1 MGKENHLLEF
11 RVENFKRFKK
21 LAVRDIGQFNLIL
34 GDNNA
39 GKTSLLEALLFNPDL
54 TTFSDHL
61 LAVLRHKNIGGD
73 YKEGHFSFFM
83 NRDEVLESADMYGY
97 PCWKF
102 ELQTLNPLQTDSD
115 FVLYLNGTGDLCNDP
130 YEPDSNKKATLLAVT
145 KKERVN
151 AYLLPLI
158 PLSVS
163 YGIMDL
169 SDIYS
174 RYYVRDRPAKRR
186 LLQALSTFIPDIEE
200 IEVDTAITDYPV
212 LVIARKNQRS
222 SIPLVSYGDGTIKLF
237 RILMYLLCF
246 RGNRLMIDEIDAG
259 VHHSHTKDFW
269 RIILQ
274 VASENE
280 VQLFMTTHDKE
291 CLYYF
296 NEVLQEEN
304 MKQYQER
311 ARAIMLVE
319 NFKTKDIDAITSKFF
334 ELEHAIQF
342 GNEVR

>member
-1 MGKENHLLEF
+1 MGRENHLLGF

-21 LAVRDIGQFNLIL
+21 LAVSDIGQFNLIL

-39 GKTSLLEALLFNPDL
+39 GKTSLLEALLFNPNL
-54 TTFSDHL
+54 TIFSDHL
-61 LAVLRHKNIGGD
+61 LAVLRHKNVGGD

-83 NRDEVLESADMYGY
+83 NRDEVLESADMYRD
-97 PCWKF
+97 PRWKF
-102 ELQTLNPLQTDSD
+102 ELQTRDSSQQDSITD
-115 FVLYLNGTGDLCNDP
+115 FVLGINNSGALYSGIDMNL
-130 YEPDSNKKATLLAVT
+130 DSVNSVT
-145 KKERVN
+145 KKEGTN
-151 AYLLPLI
+151 ACLLPLI

-163 YGIMDL
+163 YGMDL
-169 SDIYS
+169 SDMYS
-174 RYYVRDRPAKRR
+174 KYYVRDRPAKRR

-246 RGNRLMIDEIDAG
+246 RGNRLMIDEIDTG
-259 VHHSHTKDFW
+259 VHHSHIKDFW

-274 VASENE
+274 VALENE

-291 CLYYF
+291 CLHYF
-296 NEVLQEEN
+296 NKVLQEEN
-304 MKQYQER
+304 MKQHQER

-334 ELEHAIQF
+334 ELEYALEV
-342 GNEVR
+342 GNEIR

>member
-34 GDNNA
+34 GNNNA

-61 LAVLRHKNIGGD
+61 LAVLRHKNVGGD

-83 NRDEVLESADMYGY
+83 NRDEVLESADMYRD
-97 PCWKF
+97 PHWKF
-102 ELQTLNPLQTDSD
+102 KLQTRDSSQQNSITDAD
-115 FVLYLNGTGDLCNDP
+115 FVLGINHAGALYYD
-130 YEPDSNKKATLLAVT
+130 DSHSQDSVSSVT
-145 KKERVN
+145 KKEN
-151 AYLLPLI
+151 ANAHLLPLI

-163 YGIMDL
+163 YGMDL
-169 SDIYS
+169 SDMYS
-174 RYYVRDRPAKRR
+174 KYYVRDRPAKRR
-186 LLQALSTFIPDIEE
+186 LLEALSAFIPDIEE

-212 LVIARKNQRS
+212 LVIARNNQRS

-246 RGNRLMIDEIDAG
+246 RGNRLMIDEIDTG

-291 CLYYF
+291 CLHYF

-311 ARAIMLVE
+311 ARAIILVE
-319 NFKTKDIDAITSKFF
+319 NFKTKDINAITSKFF

-342 GNEVR
+342 GNELR

>member
-11 RVENFKRFKK
+11 CVENFKRFKK

-61 LAVLRHKNIGGD
+61 LAVLRHKNVGGD

-83 NRDEVLESADMYGY
+83 NRDEVLESADMYRD
-97 PCWKF
+97 PRWKF
-102 ELQTLNPLQTDSD
+102 ELQTRDSSQKNSIKN
-115 FVLYLNGTGDLCNDP
+115 FVLGLNHAGALYYD
-130 YEPDSNKKATLLAVT
+130 DSCSEDSLLVNSVT
-145 KKERVN
+145 KKERAN
-151 AYLLPLI
+151 AHLLPLI
-158 PLSVS
+158 PFSVS
-163 YGIMDL
+163 YGMDL
-169 SDIYS
+169 SDMYS
-174 RYYVRDRPAKRR
+174 KYYVRDRPAKRR

-212 LVIARKNQRS
+212 LVIARNNQRS

-246 RGNRLMIDEIDAG
+246 RGNRLMIDEIDTG
-259 VHHSHTKDFW
+259 VHHSHKKDFW

-274 VASENE
+274 VALENE

-291 CLYYF
+291 CLHYF
-296 NEVLQEEN
+296 NKVLQEEN

-319 NFKTKDIDAITSKFF
+319 NFKTKDINAITSKFF
-334 ELEHAIQF
+334 ELEYAIEV
-342 GNEVR
+342 GNEIR